1 MEDTPQSIQL
11 YTYYRSSCAYRV
23 RIALQFKQLEY
34 EACYLD
40 LSQHEEMQPAY
51 QALNPQGL
59 VPTLLAGQRALTQS
73 LAIIEY
79 LEECYPQPPLLPAT
93 ARDRARVRSL
103 AQIISS
109 DMQPLNSYRVCQY
122 LQDHA
127 RFDADQQLAWCQHW
141 LVQGFQSLERALS
154 GSLVTGTY
162 CHGDS
167 PTLADICLVPQVFVA
182 LQCNLDLS
190 AYPEVLRIYDECLWL
205 DAFRQ
210 TAPDQQ
216 PDAPQ
221 ANPQ

>member
-1 MEDTPQSIQL
+1 MEDIPQPIQL

-23 RIALQFKQLEY
+23 RIALQFKQIEY
-34 EACYLD
+34 ESCYLD
-40 LSQHEEMQPAY
+40 LAQHEETQPAY

-59 VPTLLAGQRALTQS
+59 IPTLLTGRRALTQS

-109 DMQPLNSYRVCQY
+109 DMQPLNSYRVCRY

-127 RFDADQQLAWCQHW
+127 GFDAAQQLVWCQQW
-141 LVQGFQSLERALS
+141 LTLGFQSLERALS

-167 PTLADICLVPQVFVA
+167 PTLADICLVPQVYMA
-182 LQCNLDLS
+182 LQCNFDLS
-190 AYPEVLRIYDECLWL
+190 VYPEVQRIYEECLWL
-205 DAFRQ
+205 DAFQ
-210 TAPDQQ
+210 QAAPDQQ
-216 PDAPQ
+216 PDAP
-221 ANPQ
+221 PVSPL